1 MRNTRVSTRSSNLSV
16 TLRLLQKLMGIP
28 DLKKR
33 SIQHTYI
40 MFLEIACQRTFKGV
54 QDQAKDP
61 K

>member
-1 MRNTRVSTRSSNLSV
+1 M
-16 TLRLLQKLMGIP
+16 LQKLMGIP

-33 SIQHTYI
+33 SIKHTYI
-40 MFLEIACQRTFKGV
+40 MFLEIACQRSFKGL

>member
-1 MRNTRVSTRSSNLSV
+1 
-16 TLRLLQKLMGIP
+16 MGIP

-33 SIQHTYI
+33 SIKHTYI
-40 MFLEIACQRTFKGV
+40 MFLEIACQRTFKGL

>member
-1 MRNTRVSTRSSNLSV
+1 MKNSKVSTRSSNTSV

-33 SIQHTYI
+33 SIQQAYV
-40 MFLEIACQRTFKGV
+40 MFLEIACQRTFKGL